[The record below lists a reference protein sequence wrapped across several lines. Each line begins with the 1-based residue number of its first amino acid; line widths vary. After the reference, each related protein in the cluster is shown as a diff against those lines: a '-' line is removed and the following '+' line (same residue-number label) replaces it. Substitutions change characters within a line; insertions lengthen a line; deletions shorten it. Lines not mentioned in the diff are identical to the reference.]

1 MLLVIRVGDRGQT
14 MEALSYL
21 KSVMDSYHELSIDCW
36 GELQQALR
44 IKSFKKGTVLVDFGD
59 IPTKFYFVYK
69 GLVRAYSMG
78 QDEAAKE
85 INKNFFDEGRFPSAV
100 VATLDRTPSEICI
113 ETLEDS
119 TLVEIDHSKYRELLE
134 KYEDLKWYHIKYLE
148 KHWVKEK
155 EPVEI
160 SLLDGEAKER
170 YLSFIAENPLLAKRV
185 PLYHLASKLGITPTQ
200 LSRIRKTIN

>member
-1 MLLVIRVGDRGQT
+1 
-14 MEALSYL
+14 MEAISFLNE
-21 KSVMDSYHELSIDCW
+21 VMNSYHELSSDCW
-36 GELQQALR
+36 DELQEAFSV
-44 IKSFKKGTVLVDFGD
+44 KSFKKGTVLVDFGD
-59 IPTKFYFVYK
+59 IPSKFYFVYK

-85 INKNFFDEGRFPSAV
+85 VNKNFFDEGRFPAAV
-100 VATLDRTPSEICI
+100 VASLDKSSSEICI

-119 TLVEIDHSKYRELLE
+119 ILVEIDHAKYRQLLD

-148 KHWVKEK
+148 RHWVKEK

-170 YLSFIAENPLLAKRV
+170 YLSFIEENPGLAKRV

-200 LSRIRKTIN
+200 LSRIRKSIN

>member
-1 MLLVIRVGDRGQT
+1 
-14 MEALSYL
+14 MEAIKFLNE
-21 KSVMDSYHELSIDCW
+21 VMNSYHELSSNCW
-36 GELQQALR
+36 EELQEAFR
-44 IKSFKKGTVLVDFGD
+44 VKSFKKGTVLVDFGD
-59 IPTKFYFVYK
+59 TPTKFYFVYK

-85 INKNFFDEGRFPSAV
+85 VNKNFFDEGRFPSAV
-100 VATLDRTPSEICI
+100 VASLDKSPSEICI

-119 TLVEIDHSKYRELLE
+119 VLVEIDHAKYRQLLD

-148 KHWVKEK
+148 RHWVKEK

-160 SLLDGEAKER
+160 SLLDGEAKKR
-170 YLSFIAENPLLAKRV
+170 YLSFIEENPGLAKRV

-200 LSRIRKTIN
+200 LSRIRKSIN